1 MMVIRAF
8 NMQQFEEDRFD
19 KANKN
24 LTSTLLFINRVMVVM
39 MPVMMLVMNIVM
51 ITIIWVGAHQVA
63 DSTMQVGDM
72 MAFMQ
77 YAMQILFAFL
87 MLSMMF
93 IILPR
98 ASVSGDRIAAVL
110 DTEPLIKDPEEPRQF
125 PAPFKGNIEFRK
137 VNFRYPGA
145 EEDVLHDVSFT
156 AKPGQ
161 TTAFIGTT
169 GSGKSTI
176 VSLIPRFYEV
186 SEGSILVDGID
197 IREVA
202 QHDLHER
209 IGFVPQKSNLFSG
222 TIDSNLRYAD
232 ENASDEELK
241 LAADIAQA
249 SEFINSKP
257 EGLQSEVSQGGMNV
271 SGGQKQRLA
280 IARALVK
287 KAPIYIFDDS
297 FSALDYKTDAA
308 LRKSLKE
315 NTGSSTLLI
324 VTQRIA
330 TIKNAE
336 QIIVLDEGRIVGMG
350 THHELMKDCEVYR
363 GIALSQLSK
372 EELA

>member
-8 NMQQFEEDRFD
+8 NMQSFEEQRFD
-19 KANKN
+19 KANKD
-24 LTSTLLFINRVMVVM
+24 LSGTLLFINRVMVVM
-39 MPVMMLVMNIVM
+39 MPVMMMVMNIVM
-51 ITIIWVGAHQVA
+51 LAIIWVGSQQVA
-63 DSTMQVGDM
+63 NSTIQVGDM

-77 YAMQILFAFL
+77 YAMQILFSFL

-98 ASVSGDRIAAVL
+98 ASVSGDRIAEVL
-110 DTEPLIKDPEEPRQF
+110 DTEPQINDPKEPRQF
-125 PAPFKGNIEFRK
+125 PAPFQGNIEFRN

-176 VSLIPRFYEV
+176 VSLIPRFYEA
-186 SEGSILVDGID
+186 SEGAVMVDGID
-197 IREVA
+197 IREVS
-202 QHDLHER
+202 QHDLHDR

-222 TIDSNLRYAD
+222 TIESNLRYAD
-232 ENASDEELK
+232 ENASEGDLK

-249 SEFINSKP
+249 SEFIDTRP
-257 EGLQSEVSQGGMNV
+257 EGLQAEVAQGGMNV

-308 LRKSLKE
+308 LRRALKE
-315 NTGSSTLLI
+315 HTSASTLLI

-330 TIKNAE
+330 TVKNAE
-336 QIIVLDEGRIVGMG
+336 QIIVLDEGRIVGKG
-350 THHELMKDCEVYR
+350 THHELMKDCVVYR

>member
-1 MMVIRAF
+1 M
-8 NMQQFEEDRFD
+8 
-19 KANKN
+19 
-24 LTSTLLFINRVMVVM
+24 
-39 MPVMMLVMNIVM
+39 
-51 ITIIWVGAHQVA
+51 
-63 DSTMQVGDM
+63 
-72 MAFMQ
+72 
-77 YAMQILFAFL
+77 
-87 MLSMMF
+87 
-93 IILPR
+93 LPR

-110 DTEPLIKDPEEPRQF
+110 DTEPVIKDPQDPRQF
-125 PAPFKGNIEFRK
+125 PEPFKGTIEFRD
-137 VNFRYPGA
+137 VDFSYPGA
-145 EEDVLHDVSFT
+145 EEDVLHDISFT
-156 AKPGQ
+156 ARPGQ

-186 SEGSILVDGID
+186 TRGAITLDGID
-197 IREVA
+197 IREVS

-222 TIDSNLRYAD
+222 TIESNLRYAD
-232 ENASDEELK
+232 EHASDDEIK

-249 SEFINSKP
+249 SEFIDSKP
-257 EGLQSEVSQGGMNV
+257 EGLQSEVAQGGMNV

-287 KAPIYIFDDS
+287 QAPIYIFDDS

-308 LRKSLKE
+308 LRKALKE
-315 NTGSSTLLI
+315 HTGASTLLI

-336 QIIVLDEGRIVGMG
+336 QIIVLDEGRIVGKG
-350 THHELMKDCEVYR
+350 THQELMRDCEVYR